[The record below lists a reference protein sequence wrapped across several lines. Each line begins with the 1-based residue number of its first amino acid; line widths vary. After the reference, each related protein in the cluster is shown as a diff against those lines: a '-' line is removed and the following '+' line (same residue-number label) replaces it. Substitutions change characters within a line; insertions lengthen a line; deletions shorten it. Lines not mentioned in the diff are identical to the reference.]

1 MGYSLKNGKRYNVSF
16 EHNAIKVTEYS
27 EFFNGLFESETDIV
41 YLDNMKEVR
50 EYLKEKNGGEE
61 VW

>member
-1 MGYSLKNGKRYNVSF
+1 MSYSLKNGKKYTINF
-16 EHNAIKVTEYS
+16 EHNAIKVTELT

-41 YLDNMKEVR
+41 YLDNMREVR
-50 EYLKEKNGGEE
+50 EYLKERNDGEE